1 MMRIREL
8 LAQANNDSF
17 IVPVAVCLIIALGL
31 IAIVYHF
38 S

>member
-1 MMRIREL
+1 MTRVREL

-17 IVPVAVCLIIALGL
+17 IVPVAVCLIIVLGL
-31 IAIVYHF
+31 VAIVYHF